1 MAEVHIEHIFNCSE
15 DTFWDKVFWDDGY
28 NDRMFSEALKFP
40 VHDRVRQD
48 DKGDTIERVIDVV
61 PKLGDMPAA
70 LKKVI
75 GEGVGYRED
84 GVFDKKTRHFKVK
97 ITPNKLSDKMTIT
110 GEFFTEPAGDG
121 KCKRVFNCTA
131 VAKIFGVGGMLEKR
145 IMADMQQS
153 YDTAAKFTNQ
163 YLKEKELEGK

>member
-1 MAEVHIEHIFNCSE
+1 MAETHIEHIFNCSE
-15 DTFWDKVFWDDGY
+15 DTFWDKVFWDDDY
-28 NDRMFSEALKFP
+28 NDRMFSEALEFP

-61 PKLGDMPAA
+61 PKLGEMPAA

-75 GEGVGYRED
+75 GDGVGYRED

-97 ITPNKLSDKMTIT
+97 ITPNKLTGKMTIT

-145 IMADMQQS
+145 IMADMDQS
-153 YDTAAKFTNQ
+153 YATAAKFTNE
-163 YLKEKELEGK
+163 YLKEKGLEGK

>member
-1 MAEVHIEHIFNCSE
+1 MAETHIEHIFNCSE
-15 DTFWDKVFWDDGY
+15 DTFWEKVFWDDEY
-28 NDRMFSEALKFP
+28 NARMFKDALKFP
-40 VHDRVRQD
+40 VHKKIRED

-84 GVFDKKTRHFKVK
+84 GVFDKKTRHHKVK
-97 ITPNKLSDKMTIT
+97 ITPNKLADKMTIT
-110 GEFFTEPAGDG
+110 GDLFTEPAGEG

-145 IMADMQQS
+145 IMSDMETS
-153 YDTAAKFTNQ
+153 YAIAAKFTNDW
-163 YLKEKELEGK
+163 LKEKGLEGK